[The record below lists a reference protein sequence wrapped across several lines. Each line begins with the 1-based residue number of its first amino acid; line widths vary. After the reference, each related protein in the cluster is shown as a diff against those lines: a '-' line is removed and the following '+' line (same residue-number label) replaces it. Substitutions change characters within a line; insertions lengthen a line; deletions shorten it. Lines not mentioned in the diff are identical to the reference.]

1 MAAVHPA
8 IGPAQACTTI
18 SGGKVLAVLFNKL
31 AKFSGEKASK
41 TETMLVLNLTNHDSC
56 KGVHSILIGLNNKT

>member
-1 MAAVHPA
+1 MSIGLVKMAAVHPA

-31 AKFSGEKASK
+31 AKFSGEKSK
-41 TETMLVLNLTNHDSC
+41 QNRNHVGF
-56 KGVHSILIGLNNKT
+56 KFNKP